1 MRNHILALLL
11 ALMAFGLTGCGD
23 SNDIGGQVSGQQGN
37 PRPNPTVTP
46 TPGTQAQLRIA
57 TMALEYSTV
66 EVLVNGTE
74 VQSDAEFGDVTDYF
88 TVPAGQSRIQV
99 RATGI
104 RGAEAPDDELTDVL
118 DQTVTVNAD
127 THNTVVISGILAEDN
142 DSVLDQRVE
151 GLRLLTLVDDVTP
164 NANGVSV
171 RFVNAI
177 PFQQGDDARVET
189 AEFELIAGPQDY
201 NTASNYVDFT
211 EALDHDW
218 VNLILP
224 EVGETW
230 RFDTEEATNKP
241 IFTAIRDALGGRPG
255 NLSIFVTGNGNFMTA
270 FVVIDNASEGG
281 ETFIFVGDLVQ
292 YSSLQALRLRPC

>member
-23 SNDIGGQVSGQQGN
+23 SNDYNQISGQQGN
-37 PRPNPTVTP
+37 PVAPGPNPTP
-46 TPGTQAQLRIA
+46 TPSTQAHLRIA
-57 TMALEYSTV
+57 TLPLDFGDLD
-66 EVLVNGTE
+66 VLVNGTE
-74 VQSDAEFGDVTDYF
+74 AQSDASTGDVTNYF
-88 TVPAGQSRIQV
+88 NVTSGQVRIQV
-99 RATGI
+99 RAAGSET
-104 RGAEAPDDELTDVL
+104 DLLSQNVTLT
-118 DQTVTVNAD
+118 AD
-127 THNTVVISGILAEDN
+127 TYHTVVISGIDSEDSELN
-142 DSVLDQRVE
+142 TLGQSID

-177 PFQQGDDARVET
+177 PYEEGNDATIETPEGDD
-189 AEFELIAGPQDY
+189 IAGPQDY
-201 NTASNYVDFT
+201 NTASSYVDFT

-292 YSSLQALRLRPC
+292 YSSLQALRRRPC